1 MNDKF
6 LSLLGIARRA
16 GKLSSGHDAVKEA
29 VNGKKAELLIFSADA
44 SQRLRDE
51 FVQKLSGTKTVV
63 LITDYTMY
71 DIYCATGSKAA
82 VISVNDG
89 GFAKRLTELSNE
101 KHKEV

>member
-29 VNGKKAELLIFSADA
+29 VNGGKCRLLIFTCDS
-44 SQRLRDE
+44 SERLRDE
-51 FVQKLSGTKTVV
+51 FIHRVSEKKASV
-63 LITDYTMY
+63 LITDYTMN
-71 DIYCATGSKAA
+71 DIHSATGSKAA
-82 VISVNDG
+82 VISVNDS
-89 GFAKRLTELSNE
+89 GFAGRLTELSGE